1 MTDRGTHWSVTIN
14 NPTPDDEEA
23 IALARQ
29 KGWKVDGQLE
39 RGAEGTPHYQLV
51 VRTPQARFSALKK
64 AFPRA
69 HIELARNVKALETYV
84 KKDETRI
91 GSLPTSSE
99 MYPSL
104 SKFWELV
111 CERIQPPKGSQCM
124 NPGRHLD
131 QLDDA
136 CRLLI
141 EEGYH
146 IENIAVNPS
155 TRSIWNRFSFQI
167 QKRTET
173 EKTARQQTEATAIE
187 SVEKI
192 SVPIIPDASEE
203 SSEDEGSQVSQGS
216 EDESD
221 EEFSESE
228 YAQV

>member
-1 MTDRGTHWSVTIN
+1 MSDRGTNWSVTIN

-29 KGWKVDGQLE
+29 KGWKVEGQLE
-39 RGAEGTPHYQLV
+39 AGKEGTPHYQLHV
-51 VRTPQARFSALKK
+51 KTPQIRFAALKK

-69 HIELARNVKALETYV
+69 HIEPARNVKALETYV

-91 GSLPTSSE
+91 GGLATSSE
-99 MYPSL
+99 MYPSQ

-111 CERIQPPKGSQCM
+111 CDRIQPPKGSQCM
-124 NPGRHLD
+124 NPGRLLD

-146 IENIAVNPS
+146 IENIAANPS
-155 TRSIWNRFSFQI
+155 TRAIWNRFSFSI

-173 EKTARQQTEATAIE
+173 EKTARQQSIAAAAEAA
-187 SVEKI
+187 EKI
-192 SVPIIPDASEE
+192 SVPIIPDADEEEVRSQEDAEDASSSCSEDSFS
-203 SSEDEGSQVSQGS
+203 SSE
-216 EDESD
+216 
-221 EEFSESE
+221 
-228 YAQV
+228 YT

>member
-1 MTDRGTHWSVTIN
+1 
-14 NPTPDDEEA
+14 
-23 IALARQ
+23 
-29 KGWKVDGQLE
+29 
-39 RGAEGTPHYQLV
+39 
-51 VRTPQARFSALKK
+51 
-64 AFPRA
+64 
-69 HIELARNVKALETYV
+69 
-84 KKDETRI
+84 
-91 GSLPTSSE
+91 
-99 MYPSL
+99 
-104 SKFWELV
+104 
-111 CERIQPPKGSQCM
+111 M

-221 EEFSESE
+221 EEFSELE